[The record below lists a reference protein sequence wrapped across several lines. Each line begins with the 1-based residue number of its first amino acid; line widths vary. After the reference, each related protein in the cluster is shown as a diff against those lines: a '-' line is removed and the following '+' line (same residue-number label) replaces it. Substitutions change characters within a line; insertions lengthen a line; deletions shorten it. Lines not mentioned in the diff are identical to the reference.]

1 MIITFMVLQFIW
13 LHIYL
18 SRKILEKPAND
29 TVARQYIREYG
40 ENSCTT
46 VGSIVLTD
54 TLSNKRVYGVDR
66 ATIYFKPI
74 SENIIDSLI
83 EEGQVFYCAGGLM
96 IEHPL
101 IREFIIK
108 IDGTEESV
116 MGLSVELLKSLLIRI
131 RE

>member
-1 MIITFMVLQFIW
+1 M
-13 LHIYL
+13 YL
-18 SRKILEKPAND
+18 SRKILEKPASD